1 MKAVK
6 SLFTL
11 LSGIAVLA
19 FILTITGC
27 SSPELTTGKLAFNN
41 KDYVKAEEELR
52 RGLEIDKN
60 DPEGWYML
68 GVSQI
73 EINKFDEAK
82 TSFETSH
89 KLSDAFDLNR
99 LSYWGLKYNS
109 SYQYYKAGIDG
120 LKKNDTSIAN
130 PNFRKSITDAKA
142 SISILPDSLN
152 GYRIIGDDY
161 FYQKDFDK
169 AVENYGIVYNK
180 THSKDDA
187 SDYAKA
193 CYNKGLIYRQAEN
206 YSEAIVWFK
215 KAVDLPELPKD
226 NDYYKFSAFNMGI
239 ANYQIASKIATD
251 NSGDFKPYLLTAVSY
266 LEPLTTMANPDKTF
280 LKDVYEFLIN
290 AYDALGDD
298 AKKADATNK
307 RNAL

>member
-11 LSGIAVLA
+11 LSSFAVLA
-19 FILTITGC
+19 FFLTITGC

-41 KDYVKAEEELR
+41 KDYAKAEEELR
-52 RGLEIDKN
+52 IGLEIDKS

-73 EINKFDEAK
+73 EINKFNEAK
-82 TSFETSH
+82 SSFETSH

-99 LSYWGLKYNS
+99 LSYWGLKINS
-109 SYQYYKAGIDG
+109 SINYYKAGLDG
-120 LKKNDTSIAN
+120 LRKNDTSTAN
-130 PNFRKSITDAKA
+130 PNLRKAVLDGTAA
-142 SISILPDSLN
+142 ISILPDSLEA
-152 GYRIIGDDY
+152 YRVLGDSY
-161 FYQKDFDK
+161 FYLKDYDN
-169 AVENYGIVYNK
+169 AIANYGFAYNK
-180 THSKDDA
+180 SHDKKDA
-187 SDYAKA
+187 SDLAKA
-193 CYNKGLIYRQAEN
+193 YYDKGLIYRQAEN
-206 YSEAIVWFK
+206 YQDAMVWFK

-251 NSGDFKPYLLTAVSY
+251 NSGDFKPYLQTAVSY